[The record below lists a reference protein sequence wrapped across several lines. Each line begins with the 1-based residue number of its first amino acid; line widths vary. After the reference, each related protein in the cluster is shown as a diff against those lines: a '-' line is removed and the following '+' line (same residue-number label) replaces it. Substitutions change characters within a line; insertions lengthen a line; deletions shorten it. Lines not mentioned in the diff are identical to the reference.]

1 MTKLIGS
8 QEVASRLGVNIRTA
22 RKLMY
27 QMHYVNLTGS
37 KEKPHIKVSTDEL
50 ERFIQARTKGVTN
63 VVPMS
68 NHIIK
73 RRKEG

>member
-22 RKLMY
+22 RQLML
-27 QMHYVNLTGS
+27 QMHYVKLTS
-37 KEKPHIKVSTDEL
+37 AKIRPHIKVSTDEL
-50 ERFIQARTKGVTN
+50 ERFIAEHTKDRTRII
-63 VVPMS
+63 PMRS
-68 NHIIK
+68 TLIQ

>member
-22 RKLMY
+22 NRLMKE
-27 QMHYVNLTGS
+27 MHYVNLSGASTR
-37 KEKPHIKVSTDEL
+37 PHLKVSTDEL
-50 ERFIQARTKGVTN
+50 ERFIASRTIGKTN
-63 VVPMS
+63 VVPMQK
-68 NHIIK
+68 HIIA